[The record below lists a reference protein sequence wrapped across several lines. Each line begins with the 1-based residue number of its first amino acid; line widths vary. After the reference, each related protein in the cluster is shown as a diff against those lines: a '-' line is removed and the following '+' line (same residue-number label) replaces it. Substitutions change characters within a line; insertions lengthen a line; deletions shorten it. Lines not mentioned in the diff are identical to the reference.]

1 MQELLTEVVNPVM
14 LRIQDVREKTESYNE
29 KFTDINAILKKN
41 EKDLTYLKRSYR
53 QFDEINKN
61 FNKIDNEIRIQ
72 KL

>member
-14 LRIQDVREKTESYNE
+14 LRIQDVQEKTESYNE
-29 KFTDINAILKKN
+29 KFIDINAILKKN
-41 EKDLTYLKRSYR
+41 EKDLTHLKRSYR

-61 FNKIDNEIRIQ
+61 FNKIENEIRIQ

>member
-14 LRIQDVREKTESYNE
+14 LRIQDVQEKTESYNE